1 MSSNLAK
8 ENTMTLQVSRA
19 TLWVRD
25 QDEALEF
32 FQKLGFEV
40 HEDVRNGGYR
50 WLSVASKEQP
60 EIAVVLAK
68 PGFPMDEATAEL
80 VEDAVAKG
88 MLSTIVFTTDDC
100 FAVYEELKSKGIEFT
115 RPAGE
120 RGYGI
125 DASFRDPSGNEF
137 RVLQATP
144 QTANA

>member
-1 MSSNLAK
+1 MKLQLSN
-8 ENTMTLQVSRA
+8 A

-32 FQKLGFEV
+32 FRKLGFDV
-40 HEDVRNGGYR
+40 REDVKNGEYR
-50 WLSVASKEQP
+50 WLAVASKDQP

-68 PGFPMDEATAEL
+68 PGFPMDEATAEQ
-80 VEDAVAKG
+80 VENAVAKG

-120 RGYGI
+120 RGYGV
-125 DASFRDPSGNEF
+125 DATFRDPSGNEF
-137 RVLQATP
+137 RLLQPTP
-144 QTANA
+144 QSANV